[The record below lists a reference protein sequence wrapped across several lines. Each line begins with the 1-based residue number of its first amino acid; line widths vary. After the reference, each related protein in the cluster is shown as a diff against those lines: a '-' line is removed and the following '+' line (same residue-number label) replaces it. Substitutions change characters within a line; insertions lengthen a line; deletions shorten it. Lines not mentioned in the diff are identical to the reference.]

1 MADTFYG
8 AAKEQFKEGLKDR
21 IFGQGLLGRSLR
33 AGFEAK
39 FSSKKDS
46 QVIQNQDSDMIEKQ
60 NTSILQRID
69 VVVTNISD
77 NIYNIAGV
85 LNAQLT
91 SMKETEEE
99 MRRQELQRLVSEE
112 EQLMEFGSKPSTQ
125 SIDKPKAEK
134 KDNILDSFSKSFS
147 LFKNSISRFAS
158 GLSSILK
165 SRKFLALA
173 GVAAAG
179 GAMSYAMSKDK
190 DLNEESENE
199 QQDQATA
206 VAVPTASVQS
216 QSISSEEIPNKSVIS
231 SNVGEGRGNIN
242 PPMAV
247 PDVGGGRG
255 NINPPMAVPEQT
267 SSVTEKSPMSNI
279 FNLAKQQ
286 QAEKNEVI
294 KQLILEN
301 KYSGNVPEDAPELQ
315 EINKKYQGPMIQT
328 FFSPSMISTKPVE
341 ISQKTQNLFQSLI
354 DQKRDNGPSIIT
366 PSMGGSGSFSINAS
380 MPSGESA
387 EPVFSTPSSG
397 SMISEAST
405 NVEAMSENFQP
416 PTISNIDN
424 SASNVAD
431 TSEKTIKRIS
441 SPVADRGSLD
451 KYSFFNG

>member
-1 MADTFYG
+1 
-8 AAKEQFKEGLKDR
+8 
-21 IFGQGLLGRSLR
+21 
-33 AGFEAK
+33 
-39 FSSKKDS
+39 
-46 QVIQNQDSDMIEKQ
+46 
-60 NTSILQRID
+60 
-69 VVVTNISD
+69 
-77 NIYNIAGV
+77 
-85 LNAQLT
+85 
-91 SMKETEEE
+91 
-99 MRRQELQRLVSEE
+99 
-112 EQLMEFGSKPSTQ
+112 
-125 SIDKPKAEK
+125 
-134 KDNILDSFSKSFS
+134 
-147 LFKNSISRFAS
+147 
-158 GLSSILK
+158 
-165 SRKFLALA
+165 
-173 GVAAAG
+173 
-179 GAMSYAMSKDK
+179 
-190 DLNEESENE
+190 
-199 QQDQATA
+199 
-206 VAVPTASVQS
+206 
-216 QSISSEEIPNKSVIS
+216 
-231 SNVGEGRGNIN
+231 
-242 PPMAV
+242 MAV